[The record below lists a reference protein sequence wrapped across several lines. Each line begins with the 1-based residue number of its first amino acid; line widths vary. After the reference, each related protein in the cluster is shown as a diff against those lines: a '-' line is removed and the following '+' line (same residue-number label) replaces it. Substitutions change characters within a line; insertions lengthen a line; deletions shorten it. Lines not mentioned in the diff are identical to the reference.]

1 MPLALDRRNKM
12 KNIITLF
19 LLTVLSTSA
28 LAFQFPAI
36 PIPGA
41 DSKEEESSSVSAA
54 DAQEAIV
61 RDFKAALGFVLQAQG
76 HVAKALGMEDT
87 AESLRAEAG
96 RLSGDDCA
104 QSCLEE
110 VTEASASGEQKIQ
123 ERMAA
128 GSDLDADSKKELSK
142 AFPPLGK
149 GTLRMTKLAP
159 KAKDWVKSASSEIK
173 SAGMMGAAKMKK
185 KLGTGL
191 YIAKA
196 TPKLIQEWT
205 KTTSSMINFGK
216 QAGVS
221 TEGASGDEMEG

>member
-1 MPLALDRRNKM
+1 MPLALDRRDKM

-19 LLTVLSTSA
+19 LLTALSTSA
-28 LAFQFPAI
+28 LAFEIPA
-36 PIPGA
+36 IPGA

-61 RDFKAALGFVLQAQG
+61 GDFKAALGFVLQAQG

-128 GSDLDADSKKELSK
+128 GSDLDADSKKELTK

-159 KAKDWVKSASSEIK
+159 KAKEWAKSASSEIK

-196 TPKLIQEWT
+196 TPKLISEWT